1 MMEDNPDPYTHYSNG
16 QEQDD
21 FLNSIDLDK
30 ILIVLKK
37 SIPWLFLIF
46 ILTCSSAY
54 LYVRYTKPLYE
65 SGSILK
71 LDIQNEASIIGISNP
86 LENPAIAGLS
96 GEIELLKSD
105 LFFDHVVKAIN
116 YDVSYYYYGQILT
129 EERYKN
135 SPFIVSHKLKT
146 NLFYD
151 KPIDIDIIDNETFTI
166 SYFFEGTSYNT
177 VHKFGSE
184 IQNGFFNLL
193 IEKTPAFTNS
203 NGLGK
208 YYFTINS
215 AVALNNYFREN
226 IIVEPLNFNAKTIK
240 ISLRDHNKFKARAF
254 VTAIDTI
261 YLAYTKEH
269 KNKAIEQKIDFLN
282 TQLEETNLR
291 LENYED
297 YFENFTITHRTTSL
311 EKDLGVTIS
320 RLEALDTQY
329 VALKTNLSHLELI
342 ITQIQARQAMI
353 IGPLTISSLPR
364 SLAESLNK
372 YNELRSER
380 ETKLASNKENTFVI
394 QRIDQKLSSVEGE
407 IRKLFN
413 EYKGILED
421 QIETV
426 DSRRGVLENSFVQLP
441 SRGTEFRKNRR
452 FYNLLDETY
461 LQLVKSKSEL
471 EIARAGTV
479 TNFVVLSPAS
489 DPIAPVEPQKLLIYA
504 LGVVAG
510 IVLAVFFVLIRY
522 LLHNKI
528 NGIKEIERLVRA
540 PILGSIPR
548 YNGNDTMVTR
558 LVIDQNPKS
567 GISEAL
573 RAIRTNMEFL
583 IPNKQKR
590 IISITSTISG
600 EGKTFI
606 SVNLGAILAL
616 SNKKVV
622 IVDLDMRKPK
632 VHLTFGDDKG
642 DGGVSTILIGKN
654 PLENSVRET
663 EIDGLSYI
671 TAGPTPPNPS
681 ELLLGKEFDTFLDD
695 LKKKFD
701 VIILDTPPVG
711 LVTDGVLAMQKS
723 DLSIYVFRA
732 DYSHKS
738 FVNSLNNLV
747 KTNQFQNLCVLI
759 NSVKYAKGYG
769 YGNGYGYGAGYYDD
783 SETKNG
789 KLFKFPKSLSLNK

>member
-1 MMEDNPDPYTHYSNG
+1 MMEGNSDPYSHHS

-21 FLNSIDLDK
+21 LLNNVDLDK
-30 ILIVLKK
+30 IGIVFRK
-37 SIPWLFLIF
+37 SIFWLCLIF
-46 ILTCSSAY
+46 IVTCSSAY
-54 LYVRYTKPLYE
+54 LYVRYTKPLFE
-65 SGSILK
+65 SESTLK
-71 LDIQNEASIIGISNP
+71 LDIQNEASIIGINNP
-86 LENPAIAGLS
+86 LENPSIAGLS

-129 EERYKN
+129 EERYRN
-135 SPFIVSHKLKT
+135 SPFIVSYKLKNT
-146 NLFYD
+146 SFFD
-151 KPIDIDIIDNETFTI
+151 RPFDIEIIDEKSFVL
-166 SYFFEGTSYNT
+166 SYEYDGVSFNDPYQ
-177 VHKFGSE
+177 FGSE
-184 IQNGFFNLL
+184 IQNELFNLL
-193 IEKTPAFTNS
+193 IEKTSAFSNS
-203 NGLGK
+203 NGVGR
-208 YYFTINS
+208 YYFTVNS
-215 AVALNNYFREN
+215 NAALNNYFREN
-226 IIVEPLNFNAKTIK
+226 IIVEPLNFNAKTIR

-291 LENYED
+291 LESYED

-311 EKDLGVTIS
+311 ENDLGVAIS

-329 VALKTNLSHLELI
+329 VELKTSLSHLELI
-342 ITQIQARQAMI
+342 IGQIKARQPMI
-353 IGPLTISSLPR
+353 IGPLSISSLPN
-364 SLAESLNK
+364 SLAESLTE
-372 YNELRSER
+372 YNDLRSER
-380 ETKLASNKENTFVI
+380 ETKLASYNENTFVI
-394 QRIDQKLSSVEGE
+394 QQIDQRLGSVENE
-407 IRKLFN
+407 VKRLFD
-413 EYKGILED
+413 EYKNILED

-426 DSRRGVLENSFVQLP
+426 DSRRAILESSFVQLP
-441 SRGTEFRKNRR
+441 SMGTEFRKNRR
-452 FYNLLDETY
+452 FYNLQDETY

-479 TNFVVLSPAS
+479 TNFIVLSPAS
-489 DPIAPVEPQKLLIYA
+489 DPAAPVEPQKLLIYG
-504 LGVVAG
+504 LGLVAG
-510 IVLAVFFVLIRY
+510 LVFAVFFILIRY

-528 NGIKEIERLVRA
+528 NGIKEIERLVKA
-540 PILGSIPR
+540 PILGSIPQH
-548 YNGNDTMVTR
+548 NGSETMVTR

-573 RAIRTNMEFL
+573 RAVRTNMEFL
-583 IPNKQKR
+583 IPNVTKR
-590 IISITSTISG
+590 VISITSTISG

-632 VHLTFGDDKG
+632 VHLTFGDDIG
-642 DGGVSTILIGKN
+642 DCGVSTILIGKN
-654 PLENSVRET
+654 SIANCVRDT
-663 EIDGLSYI
+663 EIKGLSYI
-671 TAGPTPPNPS
+671 TSGPTPPNPS
-681 ELLLGKEFDTFLDD
+681 ELLLGNEFNTFLAD

-701 VIILDTPPVG
+701 VVILDTPPVG

-747 KTNQFQNLCVLI
+747 NTNQFKNLSVLI
-759 NSVKYAKGYG
+759 NSVKYSKTYGYGHGYG
-769 YGNGYGYGAGYYDD
+769 YGSGYYDD
-783 SETKNG
+783 QETKNG
-789 KLFKFPKSLSLNK
+789 KLFKIPKSLSLNK